1 MRRYPARLLRS
12 RHARAATSVR
22 IWPKPSDYVEV
33 GRNFTLPV
41 SADPSPPLLSEAQ
54 RQCVDDVAARLDAVA
69 ADLGAADGPEAHARL
84 ADRTIE
90 VLRGLRD
97 EAGPADW
104 AAVAVPAVRA
114 HPLGALMQACPL
126 TRHAF
131 ARPRGYPGDAGLLDL
146 IYRHP
151 DADAA
156 VAAASAAGRAA
167 YAVTAGTAPCA
178 AVRERRRIL
187 AGAIDRAA
195 VERPGAAVLAVAC
208 GHLREAEI
216 SAALREGRIARLLAT
231 DQDRASL
238 ALVAGRAR
246 DLSPAIAARRLSV
259 RDFIAARATTE
270 AEIGRF
276 DLVYAAGLY
285 DYLDDRIAARLTRRL
300 FGLLRPGGRLLV
312 GNFLTGLRE
321 EAYMDAVMDWQLLY
335 RGEAQIRAFAAE
347 ISEVDL
353 AGQRYFA
360 DSGGCVGYLELE
372 RA

>member
-1 MRRYPARLLRS
+1 MRIYPARLLRS
-12 RHARAATSVR
+12 RHARATTSAR
-22 IWPKPSDYVEV
+22 IWPKPSETIEI
-33 GRNFTLPV
+33 GRNITLPAP
-41 SADPSPPLLSEAQ
+41 ADASPPPLSETQ
-54 RQCVDDVAARLDAVA
+54 RQLRVRVGARLDAVA
-69 ADLGAADGPEAHARL
+69 ADLEAADGPEAHARL

-90 VLRGLRD
+90 TLREIRD
-97 EAGPADW
+97 EAGPTDW
-104 AAVAVPAVRA
+104 AAAAVPAVRDHA
-114 HPLGALMQACPL
+114 IGALMQDCPL

-146 IYRHP
+146 IYHHP
-151 DADAA
+151 DAGDA
-156 VAAASAAGRAA
+156 VAAAGAAGRAA

-187 AGAIDRAA
+187 AAAIDRAA
-195 VERPGAAVLAVAC
+195 AERPGAAVLAVAC

-216 SAALREGRIARLLAT
+216 SAALRAGRVGRLLAT
-231 DQDRASL
+231 DQDRVSL
-238 ALVAGRAR
+238 ALVAEQAHK
-246 DLSPAIAARRLSV
+246 LSPAIATRRLSV
-259 RDFIAARATTE
+259 RDFIAAKATTE

-285 DYLDDRIAARLTRRL
+285 DYLDERIAARLTRKL
-300 FGLLRPGGRLLV
+300 FGLLRPGGRLLI

-335 RGEAQIRAFAAE
+335 RTEAQIRAFAAE

-353 AGQRYFA
+353 AGIHYAA
-360 DSGGCVGYLELE
+360 DSGACVGYLELE

>member
-1 MRRYPARLLRS
+1 MR
-12 RHARAATSVR
+12 
-22 IWPKPSDYVEV
+22 
-33 GRNFTLPV
+33 
-41 SADPSPPLLSEAQ
+41 
-54 RQCVDDVAARLDAVA
+54 VAARLDAV
-69 ADLGAADGPEAHARL
+69 DRGAADEPAARAGL
-84 ADRTIE
+84 AERTIE
-90 VLRGLRD
+90 TLRALRD
-97 EAGPADW
+97 EMGAADW
-104 AAVAVPAVRA
+104 AAAAVPAVRA
-114 HPLGALMQACPL
+114 HPVGALMQACPL

-156 VAAASAAGRAA
+156 LAEASPAGRAA
-167 YAVTAGTAPCA
+167 YAVTAETAPCLA
-178 AVRERRRIL
+178 ARERRRIL

-195 VERPGAAVLAVAC
+195 ERPDAAVLAVAC

-216 SAALREGRIARLLAT
+216 SAGLREGRIARLLAT
-231 DQDRASL
+231 DQDRESL
-238 ALVAGRAR
+238 ARVAEQARAR
-246 DLSPAIAARRLSV
+246 AIATRRLSV
-259 RDFIAARATTE
+259 RDFIGGRLAGKATTE

-285 DYLDDRIAARLTRRL
+285 DYLDARIAARLTRRL

-335 RGEAQIRAFAAE
+335 RTEGQIRAFAAE

-353 AGQRYFA
+353 AGTRYTA
-360 DSGGCVGYLELE
+360 DSGARVGYLELE